1 MKVRIENMAKKKRRK
16 SGRYIK
22 EFPMSEELYQ
32 AMLEQKQMFIE
43 KFGREPGPEDP
54 LFFEPDSDVP
64 EAISDETLNR
74 MMNEVFN
81 DAGIDPVIT
90 YAYHK
95 TGLLVSE
102 ENIDFLSEEDIA
114 EWNQAIEEA
123 KELFKKNKA

>member
-1 MKVRIENMAKKKRRK
+1 MFFSPAL
-16 SGRYIK
+16 YIK
-22 EFPMSEELYQ
+22 LKRGECLSIIGTE
-32 AMLEQKQMFIE
+32 
-43 KFGREPGPEDP
+43 GDP

-64 EAISDETLNR
+64 ESISDETLNR